1 MSGTT
6 KPTEEREL
14 DEIIDKTRY
23 DWHCLKTHLN
33 ESKGEGVRG

>member
-6 KPTEEREL
+6 KPKEEREL

-23 DWHCLKTHLN
+23 DWHCLKTHL
-33 ESKGEGVRG
+33 ERKGEGVSG